1 MAETTLT
8 RRSFVKASALVG
20 ATAAFGASMAGC
32 MQEAPQ
38 EQAPSGGGADEGL
51 VRMKT
56 SCHGCIQMCPAIA
69 YLKDG
74 VVVKLEGDPDA
85 PVSRGSLCI
94 KGLNQLHT
102 MYSPR
107 RVLHPLRRAGERGEN
122 KWEVI
127 SWDEAVE
134 EAATHICDAIDKYGP
149 YSFFASVGGGGAYS
163 FMEAMTLPMAFGS
176 PTVFEPG
183 CAQCYLPRW
192 SMSKLFYGG
201 NDQSIADNA
210 VQEIFRPDPDNKAEV
225 VVLWGAQPSVSQTAE
240 SGRGMAELRAKGV
253 KTIVVDPNFSPD
265 AVKPT
270 CGCRCARPPTR
281 VCSCAGSAT
290 SSRTSSTTS
299 SSRSTGRTCPS
310 LSTPRRSC
318 R

>member
-1 MAETTLT
+1 MENMAETTLT

-253 KTIVVDPNFSPD
+253 KI
-265 AVKPT
+265 
-270 CGCRCARPPTR
+270 
-281 VCSCAGSAT
+281 
-290 SSRTSSTTS
+290 
-299 SSRSTGRTCPS
+299 GRAHV
-310 LSTPRRSC
+310 
-318 R
+318 

>member
-149 YSFFASVGGGGAYS
+149 YSS
-163 FMEAMTLPMAFGS
+163 S
-176 PTVFEPG
+176 P
-183 CAQCYLPRW
+183 AW
-192 SMSKLFYGG
+192 
-201 NDQSIADNA
+201 AA
-210 VQEIFRPDPDNKAEV
+210 AE
-225 VVLWGAQPSVSQTAE
+225 
-240 SGRGMAELRAKGV
+240 
-253 KTIVVDPNFSPD
+253 
-265 AVKPT
+265 
-270 CGCRCARPPTR
+270 PTR
-281 VCSCAGSAT
+281 SW
-290 SSRTSSTTS
+290 R
-299 SSRSTGRTCPS
+299 P
-310 LSTPRRSC
+310 
-318 R
+318 

>member
-69 YLKDG
+69 YLKGG

-107 RVLHPLRRAGERGEN
+107 RVLHPLRRAGERGED
-122 KWEVI
+122 KWEEI
-127 SWDEAVE
+127 PYEQAMDEIADKLQ
-134 EAATHICDAIDKYGP
+134 ALIDKYGP
-149 YSFFASVGGGGAYS
+149 ETLVSSAGTYRSDHLWARTRFFNHLGHPGNVIDPGTICWCWNYTLNMAMVGW
-163 FMEAMTLPMAFGS
+163 P
-176 PTVFEPG
+176 
-183 CAQCYLPRW
+183 
-192 SMSKLFYGG
+192 
-201 NDQSIADNA
+201 IADLSPVGIEICCIPSFADIVIDGEYRTAIRFA
-210 VQEIFRPDPDNKAEV
+210 VEPR
-225 VVLWGAQPSVSQTAE
+225 GAAAIAP
-240 SGRGMAELRAKGV
+240 
-253 KTIVVDPNFSPD
+253 IVD
-265 AVKPT
+265 AAAVH
-270 CGCRCARPPTR
+270 
-281 VCSCAGSAT
+281 
-290 SSRTSSTTS
+290 
-299 SSRSTGRTCPS
+299 
-310 LSTPRRSC
+310 
-318 R
+318 